1 MYDRRNAYLERKMQ
15 EKDMRGRNSR
25 GRYDSRMDYGH
36 PYPERDYRYDNR
48 DYRDYG
54 PSDYNSGLK
63 YNREHTRNDMYEMY
77 GTGMIQPIKYDREE
91 GMYKKDHRIDY
102 RGNYRRDYG
111 MDYRMDS
118 RRDYGDYR
126 GDYRDYATESDY
138 GNEEEEYKKLLHEW
152 TEKLKKKDRIKVSKE
167 QVLRQAKNMKIE
179 FKDFDE
185 EEFYAIYLMHISDYP
200 EKSNDYNYY
209 ISMAKDWLEDDDV
222 YYKGGD
228 KVCSYLY
235 ATVLGK

>member
-15 EKDMRGRNSR
+15 EKDMARGRGRDMTDMRDMRGRDYR

-36 PYPERDYRYDNR
+36 HYPERDYRYDNR

-91 GMYKKDHRIDY
+91 GMYGKDHRMD
-102 RGNYRRDYG
+102 YRRDYG
-111 MDYRMDS
+111 MDYR
-118 RRDYGDYR
+118 
-126 GDYRDYATESDY
+126 RDYATESDY
-138 GNEEEEYKKLLHEW
+138 GHEEEEYKKHLHEW

-167 QVLRQAKNMKIE
+167 QVLRQAKNMDIK
-179 FKDFDE
+179 FDDFTED
-185 EEFYAIYLMHISDYP
+185 EFYAIYLMHISDYP

-209 ISMAKDWLEDDDV
+209 ISMAKDWLKDDDV

>member
-25 GRYDSRMDYGH
+25 GRYDSRMDYGSH
-36 PYPERDYRYDNR
+36 YPERDYRYDNR
-48 DYRDYG
+48 DYRYYG

-77 GTGMIQPIKYDREE
+77 GTGMIQPVKYEREE
-91 GMYKKDHRIDY
+91 RMFGKDHRMD
-102 RGNYRRDYG
+102 YRRDYG

-138 GNEEEEYKKLLHEW
+138 GHEEEKYKKHLHEW
-152 TEKLKKKDRIKVSKE
+152 IEKLKRKDRFGVSKE
-167 QVLRQAKNMKIE
+167 QVLRQATNMQVK
-179 FKDFDE
+179 FKEYTED
-185 EEFYAIYLMHISDYP
+185 EFYATYLMLISDFP
-200 EKSNDYNYY
+200 KIANDYNQYL
-209 ISMAKDWLEDDDV
+209 SMAKSWLEDDDV
-222 YYKGGD
+222 MLKGGD
-228 KVCSYLY
+228 KLCAYLY
-235 ATVLGK
+235 TIVLAEEDD